1 METKLKE
8 AMASG
13 VLVEFR
19 DDLGNTL
26 GTACFPDWR
35 GRPVPAVGDRMN
47 CRHAQL
53 IEGIPGKLAGKVQS
67 RHFDVQTEEDGG
79 TCVWVRLVVRAA
91 LPSQQVED
99 ERPLSRIFSEN

>member
-1 METKLKE
+1 MQTKLKE

-13 VLVEFR
+13 ILVEFR

-47 CRHAQL
+47 CRQVAL
-53 IEGIPGKLAGKVQS
+53 IEGVPGKLAGKVQS
-67 RHFDVQTEEDGG
+67 RHFDLQTDQDGAP
-79 TCVWVRLVVRAA
+79 CVWVRLVVRAA
-91 LPSQQVED
+91 LPLARQDDDHS
-99 ERPLSRIFSEN
+99 LARIFSEN

>member
-19 DDLGNTL
+19 DELGNTL

-47 CRHAQL
+47 CRQAQL
-53 IEGIPGKLAGKVQS
+53 IEGIPGKLAGRVQS
-67 RHFDVQTEEDGG
+67 RHFDVQVEEGG
-79 TCVWVRLVVRAA
+79 STCVWVRLVVRAA
-91 LPSQQVED
+91 VPADSSDDDRSLA
-99 ERPLSRIFSEN
+99 RAFSEN